1 MNPNITSL
9 GGVCSV
15 LLGVLSAVAGLVYF
29 LLPEQQRLVTPG
41 NVILPSFARD
51 PTLLNVENLTLG
63 VIGILGLAVVPA
75 VAHELRTNESGWL
88 RWASNLAV
96 VGFAVSGVGS
106 FIVLGR
112 LPAIAAAF
120 ERGDAATQAAL
131 AAVWRTTLDPFGLWG
146 YGAIGLWIL
155 TVALTMARQTD
166 SHFPAALGYLGIVAA
181 VVHWLVP
188 IAFLARMPFLFYVVA
203 AAGGIVI
210 AAWYIW
216 LGVLLRQTAAESV

>member
-112 LPAIAAAF
+112 CPRLQPP
-120 ERGDAATQAAL
+120 L
-131 AAVWRTTLDPFGLWG
+131 N
-146 YGAIGLWIL
+146 
-155 TVALTMARQTD
+155 
-166 SHFPAALGYLGIVAA
+166 
-181 VVHWLVP
+181 
-188 IAFLARMPFLFYVVA
+188 
-203 AAGGIVI
+203 
-210 AAWYIW
+210 
-216 LGVLLRQTAAESV
+216 GVMRP

>member
-15 LLGVLSAVAGLVYF
+15 LLGVLSAVAGLDYF
-29 LLPEQQRLVTPG
+29 
-41 NVILPSFARD
+41 
-51 PTLLNVENLTLG
+51 
-63 VIGILGLAVVPA
+63 
-75 VAHELRTNESGWL
+75 
-88 RWASNLAV
+88 
-96 VGFAVSGVGS
+96 GS
-106 FIVLGR
+106 
-112 LPAIAAAF
+112 
-120 ERGDAATQAAL
+120 
-131 AAVWRTTLDPFGLWG
+131 WG

-210 AAWYIW
+210 TAWYIW
-216 LGVLLRQTAAESV
+216 LGVLL

>member
-29 LLPEQQRLVTPG
+29 LLPEQQRLG
-41 NVILPSFARD
+41 
-51 PTLLNVENLTLG
+51 
-63 VIGILGLAVVPA
+63 
-75 VAHELRTNESGWL
+75 GWL

-203 AAGGIVI
+203 AAG
-210 AAWYIW
+210 
-216 LGVLLRQTAAESV
+216 